1 MYEALSYKCMRQVSE
16 RERQLAKLQNLVL
29 HIHEDEEGASV
40 SVALLL
46 SAVGGR
52 GQTGAAH
59 IDRAQVVV
67 MQEDR
72 AEQEHN
78 QLRDFLWQVRT
89 CFTGTKV
96 RAYTYKSTNTYT

>member
-1 MYEALSYKCMRQVSE
+1 MRQVSE

-29 HIHEDEEGASV
+29 HIHEDGEGASV
-40 SVALLL
+40 SAALLL
-46 SAVGGR
+46 SAVGGA

-89 CFTGTKV
+89 CVTGTRV
-96 RAYTYKSTNTYT
+96 RAYCCKSTNSDT